1 MKQLI
6 IDRNKLFYDE
16 KLDGGGSTF
25 GINSLKNE
33 VVEKSIKRGSILE
46 MCSGPGFM
54 GFYLN
59 FKGFADELVLVDIN
73 DENVLSIEKTISYNK
88 LTNTK
93 FIQSDGFNNLENIL
107 FDTIVINPPHYASP
121 RNGGYPTIEEELISL
136 DEDMYLHQNFFE
148 NASKYLKKDGVIL
161 LIGNMGGI
169 TPDEVKNVAGDGYNI
184 KLIACERFGWIRDS
198 RFYVL
203 EIKINE

>member
-1 MKQLI
+1 
-6 IDRNKLFYDE
+6 
-16 KLDGGGSTF
+16 
-25 GINSLKNE
+25 
-33 VVEKSIKRGSILE
+33 
-46 MCSGPGFM
+46 MCAGQGFM

-59 FKGFADELVLVDIN
+59 FKGFTDELVLVDIN

-136 DEDMYLHQNFFE
+136 DEDMYLHQDFFE
-148 NASKYLKKDGVIL
+148 NASKYLKKDGVII

-169 TPDEVKNVAGDGYNI
+169 KPDEVKNVAGDGYNI